1 MHALYKYNKKENK
14 IMTEGLTA
22 SDVALISG
30 NNKSNDGLFGDGNGS
45 WFIIILFL
53 FAFLGWGGNGYGN
66 AVGQT
71 SSVYEGYVLAN
82 DFSQLSS
89 QLSDSTNMLERR
101 TDNINNGICSLGY
114 DSLAQT
120 NSVNTNILTS
130 ANALQGAIKD
140 CCCQTQQSIADVKY
154 TIGSTGCE
162 ISREIERGFAD
173 TNYNIATQSNTID
186 RRIADGFCH
195 TNFNAERNTRSIVD
209 SQTAN
214 TQAILAKLDAM
225 ENSRKDEKIAEQAC
239 IINNQYLLSQINRTP
254 VPAYQ
259 VPNPYCNCNCN
270 NGCC

>member
-66 AVGQT
+66 GGQN
-71 SSVYEGYVLAN
+71 SSVYEGYVLTN

-101 TDNINNGICSLGY
+101 TDNIISGICSLGY

-140 CCCQTQQSIADVKY
+140 CCC
-154 TIGSTGCE
+154 E
-162 ISREIERGFAD
+162 ISRGIERGFAD
-173 TNYNIATQSNTID
+173 TNYNLATQSNMID
-186 RRIADGFCH
+186 RGIADGFCH

-270 NGCC
+270 NSCC